1 MTCTVSDKIINCA
14 VYTRKSTEEGLEQ
27 DFNSLDNQYEFCTNY
42 LKSLNDPALHLL
54 PTRYDDGGYSGGSL
68 NRPALQRLLADIQ
81 CGLVN
86 RVIIYKIDRLTREI
100 RDFFKLLDVFEKY
113 NVEFVSV
120 KENQYYN
127 TTTAIGRL
135 MVNMFLVFAQFEREN
150 AGDRI
155 RDKIATSKAK
165 GMWMGGC
172 PPFGYDI
179 GDRCLVVNE
188 AEAQNVRFIYQTF
201 CDTHSL
207 GDTADALNSGGIRTK
222 RYTTRQGR
230 IFGGRK
236 FSVKTVQRIL
246 QNPLYKGMV
255 AHRGK
260 QYPGQHAAIIEAA
273 QFDTVQA
280 IFAAHKDKREARRYR
295 KSASAGGRET
305 AALTGL
311 IFCGCCGSAMT
322 PSYCCKGGIRYHYY
336 RCYRRASKLEDKCP
350 INQIRSSELDRVVM
364 EQVLSIL
371 KSRDFFAKYISSRH
385 EFDVS
390 TAYALFNNL
399 DEVWNSLFENEKRRI
414 IRELLAKVTIYKD
427 KIILDVK
434 KDGLAGVFAELSQT
448 ACPAGV
454 EYKENETFQIS
465 VAYRAARLAN
475 GAKII
480 VPATAKEESRF
491 NGSLRLARQ
500 IAKGFVWRHQLETGL
515 TLQELSAAESI
526 NERDIRFAV
535 RISMIDPAIVESVL
549 SGKSPEFLTY
559 AFMKKHP
566 IPLLWSD
573 QRKLYGFEERKQ
585 Q

>member
-1 MTCTVSDKIINCA
+1 MSDSAINCA
-14 VYTRKSTEEGLEQ
+14 IYTRKSTEEGLEQ

-42 LKSLNDPALHLL
+42 LKSLNDANLHLL
-54 PTRYDDGGYSGGSL
+54 PTRYDDGGYSGGNL
-68 NRPALQRLLADIQ
+68 NRPALQRLLADIR

-100 RDFFKLLDVFEKY
+100 RDFFKLLDIFDKY
-113 NVEFVSV
+113 DVEFVSV

-179 GDRCLVVNE
+179 GDRRLVVNE
-188 AEAQNVRFIYQTF
+188 TEAQNVRFIYQTF

-207 GDTADALNSGGIRTK
+207 ADTTDTVNSRGIRTK
-222 RYTTRQGR
+222 YYTTRQGR
-230 IFGGRK
+230 TFGGRK
-236 FSVKTVQRIL
+236 FSIKTVQRIL
-246 QNPLYKGMV
+246 QNPLYKGIV
-255 AHRGK
+255 THRDK
-260 QYPGQHAAIIEAA
+260 QYPGQHDAIIDAA
-273 QFDTVQA
+273 QFDLVQA
-280 IFAAHKDKREARRYR
+280 IFAAHKDKRETRRCPQT
-295 KSASAGGRET
+295 ASGGERET

-350 INQIRSSELDRVVM
+350 INQIRSSELDRVVL
-364 EQVLSIL
+364 EQMLTIL
-371 KSRDFFAKYISSRH
+371 KSREFFAKYVSYRR
-385 EFDVS
+385 EFDIS
-390 TAYALFNNL
+390 TVYSLFNNL
-399 DEVWNSLFENEKRRI
+399 DEVWNSLFETEKRRI
-414 IRELLAKVTIYKD
+414 LRELIAKVTVYKD
-427 KIILDVK
+427 KIVLDVK
-434 KDGLAGVFAELSQT
+434 KDGLAGVFAELSQNNQLV
-448 ACPAGV
+448 GV

-465 VAYRAARLAN
+465 VAYRATRLAN

-480 VPATAKEESRF
+480 VPATAREETRF
-491 NGSLRLARQ
+491 NGSLRLARCL
-500 IAKGFVWRHQLETGL
+500 AKGFVWRRQLESGL
-515 TLQELSAAESI
+515 TLQELSAAEKI

-573 QRKLYGFEERKQ
+573 QRKLYGFEERKIQ
-585 Q
+585 

>member
-1 MTCTVSDKIINCA
+1 MSEKIINCA
-14 VYTRKSTEEGLEQ
+14 IYTRKSTEEGLEQ

-42 LKSLNDPALHLL
+42 LKSLNDVNLHLL
-54 PTRYDDGGYSGGSL
+54 PTRYDDGGYSGGNL
-68 NRPALQRLLADIQ
+68 NRPALQRLLHDIR

-100 RDFFKLLDVFEKY
+100 RDFFKLLDIFDKY
-113 NVEFVSV
+113 DVEFVSV

-179 GDRCLVVNE
+179 GDRRLVVNE
-188 AEAQNVRFIYQTF
+188 TEAQNVRFIYQTF
-201 CDTHSL
+201 CNTHSL
-207 GDTADALNSGGIRTK
+207 ADTTDTVNSRGIRTK
-222 RYTTRQGR
+222 YYTTRQGR
-230 IFGGRK
+230 TFGGRK
-236 FSVKTVQRIL
+236 FSIKTVQRIL
-246 QNPLYKGMV
+246 QNPLYKGIV
-255 AHRGK
+255 THRDK
-260 QYPGQHAAIIEAA
+260 QYPGQHDAIIDAA
-273 QFDTVQA
+273 QFDLVQA
-280 IFAAHKDKREARRYR
+280 IFAAHKDKRETRRCPQT
-295 KSASAGGRET
+295 ASGGERET

-322 PSYCCKGGIRYHYY
+322 PSYCCKGDIRYHYY

-350 INQIRSSELDRVVM
+350 INQIRTSEIDRVVL
-364 EQVLSIL
+364 EQVLAIL
-371 KSRDFFAKYISSRH
+371 KSREFFAKYVSYRR
-385 EFDVS
+385 EFDIS
-390 TAYALFNNL
+390 TVYSLFNNL
-399 DEVWNSLFENEKRRI
+399 DEVWNSLFETEKRRI
-414 IRELLAKVTIYKD
+414 LRELIARVTVYKD
-427 KIILDVK
+427 KIVLDVK
-434 KDGLAGVFAELSQT
+434 KDGLAGVFAELSQNNQLV
-448 ACPAGV
+448 GV

-465 VAYRAARLAN
+465 VAYRATRLAN

-500 IAKGFVWRHQLETGL
+500 IAKGFAWRRQLESGL
-515 TLQELSAAESI
+515 TLQELSAAEKI

-573 QRKLYGFEERKQ
+573 QRRLYGFEERKIQ
-585 Q
+585 

>member
-1 MTCTVSDKIINCA
+1 MSEKIINCA
-14 VYTRKSTEEGLEQ
+14 IYTRKSTEEGLEQ

-42 LKSLNDPALHLL
+42 LKSLNDPALQLL
-54 PTRYDDGGYSGGSL
+54 PARYDDGGYSGGSL

-100 RDFFKLLDVFEKY
+100 RDFFKLLDIFEKY

-172 PPFGYDI
+172 PPYGYDI
-179 GDRCLVVNE
+179 GDRCLVINE
-188 AEAQNVRFIYQTF
+188 TEAQNVRFIYQTF
-201 CDTHSL
+201 CNTHSL
-207 GDTADALNSGGIRTK
+207 ADTTDALNSGGIRTK

-230 IFGGRK
+230 TFGGRK

-260 QYPGQHAAIIEAA
+260 QYPGQHAAIIDAA
-273 QFDTVQA
+273 QFDMVQA
-280 IFAAHKDKREARRYR
+280 VFAAHKEKRKTRRP
-295 KSASAGGRET
+295 KMPSSSGERET
-305 AALTGL
+305 AALTGF

-322 PSYCCKGGIRYHYY
+322 PSYCCKGDIRYHYY

-350 INQIRSSELDRVVM
+350 INQIRTSEIDRVVM
-364 EQVLSIL
+364 EQVLAIL
-371 KSRDFFAKYISSRH
+371 KSRDFFVQYISHHH

-390 TAYALFNNL
+390 TAFALFNSL
-399 DEVWNSLFENEKRRI
+399 DDVWNSLFETEKRRI
-414 IRELLAKVTIYKD
+414 LRELLAKVTIYKD
-427 KIILDVK
+427 KIVLDVK
-434 KDGLAGVFAELSQT
+434 KAGLAGVFAELSQNNRL
-448 ACPAGV
+448 AEV

-465 VAYRAARLAN
+465 VAYRATRLAN

-500 IAKGFVWRHQLETGL
+500 IAKGFAWRKMMESGL
-515 TLQELSAAESI
+515 SLQELTASAKT
-526 NERDIRFAV
+526 NERDIRFAM
-535 RISMIDPAIVESVL
+535 RLSMIDPAVVESVL

>member
-1 MTCTVSDKIINCA
+1 MSEKIINCA
-14 VYTRKSTEEGLEQ
+14 IYTRKSTEEGLEQ

-42 LKSLNDPALHLL
+42 LKSLNDANLHLL
-54 PTRYDDGGYSGGSL
+54 PTRYDDGGYSGGNL
-68 NRPALQRLLADIQ
+68 NRPALQRLLSDIR

-100 RDFFKLLDVFEKY
+100 RDFFKLLDIFDKY
-113 NVEFVSV
+113 DVEFVSV

-179 GDRCLVVNE
+179 GDRRLVVNE
-188 AEAQNVRFIYQTF
+188 TEAQNVRFIYQTF

-207 GDTADALNSGGIRTK
+207 ADTTDTVNSRGIRTK
-222 RYTTRQGR
+222 YYTTRQGR
-230 IFGGRK
+230 TFGGRK
-236 FSVKTVQRIL
+236 FSIKTVQRIL
-246 QNPLYKGMV
+246 QNPLYKGIV
-255 AHRGK
+255 THRDK
-260 QYPGQHAAIIEAA
+260 QYPGQHDAIIDAA
-273 QFDTVQA
+273 QFDLVQA
-280 IFAAHKDKREARRYR
+280 IFAAHKDKRETRRCPQT
-295 KSASAGGRET
+295 ASGGERET

-350 INQIRSSELDRVVM
+350 INQIRTSEIDRVVL
-364 EQVLSIL
+364 EQVLAIL
-371 KSRDFFAKYISSRH
+371 KSREFFAKYVSYRR
-385 EFDVS
+385 EFDIS
-390 TAYALFNNL
+390 TVYSLFNNL
-399 DEVWNSLFENEKRRI
+399 DEVWNSLFETEKRRI
-414 IRELLAKVTIYKD
+414 LRELIARVTVYKD
-427 KIILDVK
+427 KIVLDVK
-434 KDGLAGVFAELSQT
+434 KDGLAGVFAELSQNNQLV
-448 ACPAGV
+448 GV

-465 VAYRAARLAN
+465 VAYRATRLAN

-500 IAKGFVWRHQLETGL
+500 IAKGFTWRRQLESGL
-515 TLQELSAAESI
+515 TLQELSAAEKI

-535 RISMIDPAIVESVL
+535 RISMIDPAIVESIL

-573 QRKLYGFEERKQ
+573 QRKLYGFEERKIQ
-585 Q
+585 

>member
-1 MTCTVSDKIINCA
+1 MSEKIINCA
-14 VYTRKSTEEGLEQ
+14 IYTRKSTEEGLEQ

-42 LKSLNDPALHLL
+42 LKSLNDANLHLL
-54 PTRYDDGGYSGGSL
+54 PTRYDDGGYSGGNL
-68 NRPALQRLLADIQ
+68 NRPALQRLLSDIR

-100 RDFFKLLDVFEKY
+100 RDFFKLLDIFDKY
-113 NVEFVSV
+113 DVEFVSV

-179 GDRCLVVNE
+179 GDRRLVVNE

-207 GDTADALNSGGIRTK
+207 ADTTDTVNSRGIRTK
-222 RYTTRQGR
+222 YYTTRQGR
-230 IFGGRK
+230 TFGGRK
-236 FSVKTVQRIL
+236 FSIKTVQRIL
-246 QNPLYKGMV
+246 QNPLYKGIV
-255 AHRGK
+255 THRDK
-260 QYPGQHAAIIEAA
+260 QYPGQHDAIIDAA
-273 QFDTVQA
+273 QFDLVQA
-280 IFAAHKDKREARRYR
+280 IFAAHKDKRETRRCPQT
-295 KSASAGGRET
+295 ASGGERET

-322 PSYCCKGGIRYHYY
+322 PSYCCKGDIRYHYY

-350 INQIRSSELDRVVM
+350 INQIRTSEIDRVVL
-364 EQVLSIL
+364 EQVLAIL
-371 KSRDFFAKYISSRH
+371 KSREFFAKYVSYRR
-385 EFDVS
+385 EFDIS
-390 TAYALFNNL
+390 TVYSLFNNL
-399 DEVWNSLFENEKRRI
+399 DEVWNSLFETEKRRI
-414 IRELLAKVTIYKD
+414 LRELIARVTVYKD
-427 KIILDVK
+427 KIVLDVK
-434 KDGLAGVFAELSQT
+434 KDGLAGVFAELSQNNQLV
-448 ACPAGV
+448 GV

-465 VAYRAARLAN
+465 VAYRATRLAN

-480 VPATAKEESRF
+480 VPATAGEEPRF
-491 NGSLRLARQ
+491 NGSLRLARCL
-500 IAKGFVWRHQLETGL
+500 AKGFVWRRQLESGL
-515 TLQELSAAESI
+515 TLQELSAAEKI

-573 QRKLYGFEERKQ
+573 QRKLYGFEERKIQ
-585 Q
+585 

>member
-1 MTCTVSDKIINCA
+1 MSEKIINCA
-14 VYTRKSTEEGLEQ
+14 IYTRKSTEEGLEQ

-42 LKSLNDPALHLL
+42 LKSLNDANLHLL
-54 PTRYDDGGYSGGSL
+54 PTRYDDGGYSGGNL
-68 NRPALQRLLADIQ
+68 NRPALQRLLSDIR

-100 RDFFKLLDVFEKY
+100 RDFFKLLDVFDKY
-113 NVEFVSV
+113 DVEFVSV

-179 GDRCLVVNE
+179 GDRRLVVNE
-188 AEAQNVRFIYQTF
+188 TEAQNVRFIYQTF

-207 GDTADALNSGGIRTK
+207 ADTTDTVNSRGIRTK
-222 RYTTRQGR
+222 YYTTRQGR
-230 IFGGRK
+230 TFGGRK
-236 FSVKTVQRIL
+236 FSIKTVQRIL
-246 QNPLYKGMV
+246 QNPLYKGIV
-255 AHRGK
+255 THRDK
-260 QYPGQHAAIIEAA
+260 QYPGQHDAIIDAA
-273 QFDTVQA
+273 QFDLVQA
-280 IFAAHKDKREARRYR
+280 IFAAHKDKRETRRCPQT
-295 KSASAGGRET
+295 ASGGERET

-322 PSYCCKGGIRYHYY
+322 PSYCCKGDIRYHYY

-350 INQIRSSELDRVVM
+350 INQIRSSELDRVVL
-364 EQVLSIL
+364 EQVLAIL
-371 KSRDFFAKYISSRH
+371 KSREFFAKYVSYRR
-385 EFDVS
+385 EFDIS
-390 TAYALFNNL
+390 TVYSLFNNL
-399 DEVWNSLFENEKRRI
+399 DEVWNSLFETEKRRI
-414 IRELLAKVTIYKD
+414 LRELIARVTVYKD
-427 KIILDVK
+427 KIVLDVK
-434 KDGLAGVFAELSQT
+434 KDGLAGVFAELSQNNQLV
-448 ACPAGV
+448 GV

-465 VAYRAARLAN
+465 VAYRATRLAN

-480 VPATAKEESRF
+480 VPATAGEEPRF
-491 NGSLRLARQ
+491 NGSLRLARCL
-500 IAKGFVWRHQLETGL
+500 AKGFVWRRQLESGL
-515 TLQELSAAESI
+515 TLQELSAAEKI

-573 QRKLYGFEERKQ
+573 QRKLYGFEERKIQ
-585 Q
+585 

>member
-1 MTCTVSDKIINCA
+1 MSEKIINCA
-14 VYTRKSTEEGLEQ
+14 IYTRKSTEEGLEQ

-42 LKSLNDPALHLL
+42 LKSLNDVNLHLL
-54 PTRYDDGGYSGGSL
+54 PTRYDDGGYSGGNL
-68 NRPALQRLLADIQ
+68 NRPALQRLLHDIR

-100 RDFFKLLDVFEKY
+100 RDFFKLLDIFDKY
-113 NVEFVSV
+113 DVEFVSV

-179 GDRCLVVNE
+179 GDRRLVVNE
-188 AEAQNVRFIYQTF
+188 TEAQNVRFIYQTF

-207 GDTADALNSGGIRTK
+207 ADTTDTVNSRGIRTK
-222 RYTTRQGR
+222 YYTTRQGR
-230 IFGGRK
+230 TFGGRK
-236 FSVKTVQRIL
+236 FSIKTVQRIL
-246 QNPLYKGMV
+246 QNPLYKGIV
-255 AHRGK
+255 THRDK
-260 QYPGQHAAIIEAA
+260 QYPGQHDAIIDAA
-273 QFDTVQA
+273 QFDLVQA
-280 IFAAHKDKREARRYR
+280 IFAAHKDKRETRRCP
-295 KSASAGGRET
+295 KTASGGERET

-350 INQIRSSELDRVVM
+350 INQIRSSELDRVVL
-364 EQVLSIL
+364 EQMLAIL
-371 KSRDFFAKYISSRH
+371 KSREFFAKYVSYRR
-385 EFDVS
+385 EFDIS
-390 TAYALFNNL
+390 TVYSLFNNL
-399 DEVWNSLFENEKRRI
+399 DEVWNSLFETEKRRI
-414 IRELLAKVTIYKD
+414 LRELIAKVTVYKD

-434 KDGLAGVFAELSQT
+434 KDGLAGVFAELSQNNQLV
-448 ACPAGV
+448 GV

-465 VAYRAARLAN
+465 VAYRATRLAN

-480 VPATAKEESRF
+480 VPATAGEETRF
-491 NGSLRLARQ
+491 NGSLRLARCL
-500 IAKGFVWRHQLETGL
+500 AKGFVWRRQLESGL
-515 TLQELSAAESI
+515 TLQELSAAEKI

-573 QRKLYGFEERKQ
+573 QRKLYGFEERKIQ
-585 Q
+585 